1 MEQGL
6 LLLDIEP
13 MGAKQVKQSAPDAV
27 LIFIMPPSREELE
40 RVYAAGAIPRR
51 NRSKCAWNGRHGKWS
66 SEAGTITP
74 LLTTTRSAAPKKF

>member
-1 MEQGL
+1 MEHGS

-40 RVYAAGAIPRR
+40 RRL
-51 NRSKCAWNGRHGKWS
+51 RSRGYPEEQIKCAWNGRPGKWS
-66 SEAGTITP
+66 SEAGT
-74 LLTTTRSAAPKKF
+74 TTMQQ